1 MNRPNLMPQPMVN
14 SIDNGRMFSNVDIIR
29 AANAF
34 GGRGQWRTGLHYLS
48 NQYEPQQNNFGMTAR
63 SRSEASALG
72 FSGPA
77 ICRCGPWQVF
87 PALRLI

>member
-1 MNRPNLMPQPMVN
+1 
-14 SIDNGRMFSNVDIIR
+14 MFSNVDVIR

-48 NQYEPQQNNFGMTAR
+48 NQYEPQQNNFGMTVTEPFGDHER
-63 SRSEASALG
+63 LG

-77 ICRCGPWQVF
+77 ICRCGLWQVS
-87 PALRLI
+87 PARWLM